1 MTDPIASPV
10 LATSRLIL
18 RPFTL
23 DDAPVV
29 QELLAG
35 PEVSETTQNI
45 PYPYPDGAAATWI
58 AGHRAAAEEGS
69 MLNWAVVREADATLM
84 GTIAIGLDR
93 KNQRGTLGYWIGV
106 PYWNQGY
113 MSEAATAVTEWAFQA
128 LRLNRVEALC
138 LPRNPASARVME
150 KAGMTYEGILRGYI
164 RKADHFEDLA
174 IYARLITD

>member
-1 MTDPIASPV
+1 MTDPFASPV
-10 LATSRLIL
+10 LATPRLIL
-18 RPFTL
+18 RPYAL

-29 QELLAG
+29 EALLAT

-45 PYPYPDGAAATWI
+45 PYPYPEGAAVQWI
-58 AGHRAAAEEGS
+58 AGHRAAAEAGS
-69 MLNWAVVREADATLM
+69 SLAWAVVRESDLTLM
-84 GTIAIGLDR
+84 GTISLGLDLR
-93 KNQRGTLGYWIGV
+93 NHRGALGYWLGV

-113 MSEAATAVTEWAFQA
+113 MSEAAAAVTAWAFQA

-164 RKADHFEDLA
+164 RKGDHFEDVAL
-174 IYARLITD
+174 YARLATD